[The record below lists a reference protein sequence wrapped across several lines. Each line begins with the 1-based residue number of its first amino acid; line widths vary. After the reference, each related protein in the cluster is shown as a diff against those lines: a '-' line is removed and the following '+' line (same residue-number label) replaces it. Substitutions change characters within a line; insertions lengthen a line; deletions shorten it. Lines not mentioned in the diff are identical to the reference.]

1 MVEYRV
7 AEQIK
12 YEHPAHDSVDGTQ
25 ALGRRDDMRVRQ
37 TYSELIMDS
46 AEKKT
51 EAGNKTSLGD
61 LERVVKVR
69 KYQHCEAQY
78 LQLAKEPNT
87 MPEVRDRYVRIAH
100 YYRELA
106 ETEPATIRAP
116 REKLEAS
123 AS

>member
-1 MVEYRV
+1 
-7 AEQIK
+7 
-12 YEHPAHDSVDGTQ
+12 
-25 ALGRRDDMRVRQ
+25 
-37 TYSELIMDS
+37 MDS
-46 AEKKT
+46 AEKKV

-69 KYQHCEAQY
+69 KYQHCEAEY

-87 MPEVRDRYVRIAH
+87 MPEVRDRYLRIAH

-106 ETEPATIRAP
+106 DTEPANTRAAK
-116 REKLEAS
+116 RDDVQAS

>member
-1 MVEYRV
+1 
-7 AEQIK
+7 
-12 YEHPAHDSVDGTQ
+12 
-25 ALGRRDDMRVRQ
+25 
-37 TYSELIMDS
+37 MDS
-46 AEKKT
+46 AEKKA

-78 LQLAKEPNT
+78 LQLAKEPNAL
-87 MPEVRDRYVRIAH
+87 PEVRDRYLRIAY

-106 ETEPATIRAP
+106 ETEPSTMRPAT
-116 REKLEAS
+116 REKLQIS